1 MPKFNME
8 WEIAMTFPYK
18 EFPKCKDSYVP
29 VSYIRKLI
37 NYGNC
42 GYGLNS
48 LVDRLATLS
57 TFNVF

>member
-1 MPKFNME
+1 ME